1 MQQPLRHPATHG
13 RIRSGGGSR
22 YTAGMTL
29 VDHSA
34 RSAYSPSLA
43 NLRSLLAM
51 RGIALF
57 GQAAVL
63 AWVVWTTRSTQPPWG
78 MALALLG
85 MTLLTAASL
94 WWSRGERSVS
104 DREFFV
110 QIMLDIV
117 GWTALMYTSGGADN
131 PFVSYYIV
139 PLVVAAA
146 VLPWTYTWW
155 VAGAAVTAYSLLLV
169 FNIPFPLFSPHAGAV
184 HAGMHH
190 SGPLPQGDLHRLGMW
205 FNFLFSA
212 GLITFFVV
220 RMGGVLRRQEAR
232 EAARRENR
240 LRHDQILAVASLA
253 AGTAHR
259 LGTPLSTMTI
269 LLEDLQ
275 EDADLGQRARDDL
288 SLLRGQL
295 GQCREILR
303 ELSDTAEL
311 SETGERQRAAV
322 TRVVDTALQT
332 WAARRPGVS
341 CELRITGSG
350 EAPIIAF
357 DQTLPQ
363 ALENLFNNAADT
375 GSTLI
380 ETSVDWDQREC
391 IVAIR
396 DRGPGVSAELSRGL
410 RAAPGQ
416 HRGLGIGLVLTRA
429 TAERHGGSLSL
440 DNASDGPGAVAT
452 LRLPRENRV

>member
-1 MQQPLRHPATHG
+1 M
-13 RIRSGGGSR
+13 IR
-22 YTAGMTL
+22 

-63 AWVVWTTRSTQPPWG
+63 GWVVATTRSTQPPWG

-85 MTLLTAASL
+85 MTLLTVISL
-94 WWSRGERSVS
+94 WWCRGERRVS

-110 QIMLDIV
+110 QIMLDIA

-146 VLPWTYTWW
+146 VLPWTWTWW
-155 VAGAAVTAYSLLLV
+155 VAAAAVAAYSLLLV
-169 FNIPFPLFSPHAGAV
+169 YNIPFPLFSPHGG
-184 HAGMHH
+184 AGMHH
-190 SGPLPQGDLHRLGMW
+190 RMSAPPDNLHSLGMW

-220 RMGGVLRRQEAR
+220 RMGSVLREQEAR
-232 EAARRENR
+232 EARDRENR

-259 LGTPLSTMTI
+259 LGTPLSTMTV
-269 LLEDLQ
+269 LVDELNQDPALKEHAGEDL
-275 EDADLGQRARDDL
+275 DLLQQQL
-288 SLLRGQL
+288 S
-295 GQCREILR
+295 QCRSILR

-311 SETGERQRAAV
+311 SETGERQRAPV
-322 TRVVDTALQT
+322 SRVVDTALQA

-341 CELRITGSG
+341 CQLEVLGSG
-350 EAPIIAF
+350 DSPAIAY

-375 GSTLI
+375 GSAQVLV
-380 ETSVDWDQREC
+380 SVDWDAENCLIQ
-391 IVAIR
+391 IR
-396 DRGPGVSAELSRGL
+396 DHGPGVSPELQRSL
-410 RAAPGQ
+410 RAPPGQ
-416 HRGLGIGLVLTRA
+416 QRGLGIGLVLTRA
-429 TAERHGGSLSL
+429 TAERHGGRLSL
-440 DNASDGPGAVAT
+440 GNADDGPGAIAT
-452 LRLPRENRV
+452 LQLPRETSA